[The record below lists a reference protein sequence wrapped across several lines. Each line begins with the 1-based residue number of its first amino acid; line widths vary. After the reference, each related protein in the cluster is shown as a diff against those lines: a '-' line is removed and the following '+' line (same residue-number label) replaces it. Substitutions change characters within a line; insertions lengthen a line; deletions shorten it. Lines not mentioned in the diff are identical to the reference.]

1 MAALLADVH
10 VHGHT
15 SAAAFA
21 SLATM
26 WLGMMGVM
34 MAPTVWPWVRAFERL
49 ACRGDGR
56 LWRIM
61 STLSFASGYLAAWAA
76 YAVAA
81 AFVHLVLL
89 RAGALD
95 PVRGLAPLLG
105 AGVLIVAGL
114 FQFAPPKRACL
125 THCRNPVSYFLSR
138 WRNGPTGG
146 FRLGFG
152 HGLFCVG
159 CCWALMA
166 TALAV
171 GVMNLWWMAA
181 LTAAV
186 FVEQVAPRGE
196 WIRAPLGLALIA
208 GGLLRA

>member
-1 MAALLADVH
+1 MATFLADVH
-10 VHGHT
+10 VSGHP
-15 SAAAFA
+15 SAAAFT

-26 WLGMMGVM
+26 WLGMMAVM
-34 MAPTVWPWVRAFERL
+34 MAPAVWPWIRAFERL
-49 ACRGDGR
+49 TSRGDGR
-56 LWRIM
+56 LRRIV
-61 STLSFASGYLAAWAA
+61 STLSFAGGYVAAWAA

-81 AFVHLVLL
+81 ALVHMVLL
-89 RAGALD
+89 RAGAVD

-105 AGVLIVAGL
+105 AGLLIVAGL
-114 FQFAPPKRACL
+114 FQFAPLKRACL
-125 THCRNPVSYFLSR
+125 THCRNPVSYFLSQ
-138 WRNGPTGG
+138 WRHGPMGG
-146 FRLGFG
+146 FRLGLG

-171 GVMNLWWMAA
+171 AVMNLWWMAA

-196 WIRAPLGLALIA
+196 WIRAPLGIALIA
-208 GGLLRA
+208 AGLLRA